1 MKSKLLLTV
10 TVLLMAVFVLPIQAE
25 ITGVTIFPENPL
37 ETDLLS
43 FDIFGEEATGSVMIN
58 DAVYSISENEITLDI
73 SLGVGFA
80 FILTP
85 WDYTYDVESLLSAG
99 NYDLTVNTIIA
110 NYPLTNDT
118 FTTSFEVVPEPATVL
133 LLGLG
138 LYGIRRI
145 KKQKHFLTGLTG

>member
-1 MKSKLLLTV
+1 MKSKLLLTA
-10 TVLLMAVFVLPIQAE
+10 TVLLMGVFVLPTQAE
-25 ITGVTIFPENPL
+25 ITVVTIFPENPL

-138 LYGIRRI
+138 FYGIRRI